1 MVLDNY
7 FCNLCQ
13 CPLVSRGHR
22 SLDGVTLARKTN
34 RTGAENQ
41 ELVPCGGPTEGHIH
55 LCLNCV
61 MGLASVSEHL
71 HKIAYE
77 TRKANVVSIANYKE
91 GL

>member
-1 MVLDNY
+1 MISESY
-7 FCNLCQ
+7 ACNLCQ
-13 CPLVSRGHR
+13 SPLSARGYR
-22 SLDGVTLARKTN
+22 SLDGVTLACKSSSA
-34 RTGAENQ
+34 GAENR

-71 HKIAYE
+71 HKVAYE
-77 TRKANVVSIANYKE
+77 TRKANVVSMVNYKE